1 MNQPLPQSIENECA
15 ALGAA
20 ILDPRAATK
29 VVKLL
34 DEHDFY
40 RPANREVFRSISEI
54 TASGHEIDLPT
65 LTAALDRRG
74 ALKRS
79 GDVNYLIELFESVPS
94 AVSADVYAGIVK
106 DLSIRRQAI
115 DALHSATELAYGDI
129 AATDLLDGT
138 IGDLMRLRR
147 TRGGVGGAVGDFVDG
162 ALEPIEGSIDYG
174 IPPLDSL
181 IGGLDPGTLHIIGA
195 KPGSG
200 KTQLMIASM
209 IAMGEAGV
217 PCGVISAE
225 MEGAQ
230 IGRRFVVQVGGLPMA
245 RVRKGELIPEEVER
259 GRAAQAKIKALPLYM
274 DDTPGANVGFIQS
287 QAREWVMAHGIK
299 ALFVDYLQLLA
310 CKEDDEVG
318 RVTVNVRGLKQVARE
333 LGIAVVCL
341 AQINREGMAA
351 RPAMHHL
358 KGSSEI
364 EQASSTI
371 TLIHRDGQYVELIV
385 VKNRE
390 GETGTANVEFDGST
404 GRFSR
409 PGPLW

>member
-1 MNQPLPQSIENECA
+1 MQKTLPHSIENECA
-15 ALGAA
+15 ALGSA
-20 ILDPRAATK
+20 ILDPRAAAK

-34 DEHDFY
+34 AEQDFY
-40 RPANREVFRSISEI
+40 RPANREVFRSIAELT
-54 TASGHEIDLPT
+54 TAGHEIDLPT

-74 ALKRS
+74 ALKRA
-79 GDVNYLIELFESVPS
+79 GDVNYLVELFESVPS
-94 AVSADVYAGIVK
+94 AVSADAYAGIVK

-115 DALHSATELAYGDI
+115 DALHSATERAYGDTTG
-129 AATDLLDGT
+129 ADLLDNT
-138 IGDLMRLRR
+138 ISDLMRLRR
-147 TRGGVGGAVGDFVDG
+147 ERGGAGGAVGDFVDG
-162 ALEPIEGSIDYG
+162 ALDPIEGCIDYG
-174 IPPLDSL
+174 IPQLDTL

-209 IAMGEAGV
+209 IAMGEAGI
-217 PCGVISAE
+217 PAGVISAE
-225 MEGAQ
+225 MERSQ
-230 IGRRFVVQVGGLPMA
+230 IGRRFVVQAGGLPMA
-245 RVRKGELIPEEVER
+245 RVRKGQLTSDESER
-259 GRAAQAKIKALPLYM
+259 GEAAKRHIKSLPLYM

-299 ALFVDYLQLLA
+299 CLFVDYLQLLA
-310 CKEDDEVG
+310 CKEDEEVS
-318 RVTVNVRGLKQVARE
+318 RVTVNVRGLKQIARE

-371 TLIHRDGQYVELIV
+371 TLIHRDGHYTELIV

-390 GETGTANVEFDGST
+390 GETGVAKVGFDGST
-404 GRFSR
+404 GRFEGLT
-409 PGPLW
+409 PW